1 MQSFSYF
8 DRINFKGIGRHS
20 KLERGPF
27 FKTQFKGTHCTLLN
41 DFKHDFDF
49 SK

>member
-27 FKTQFKGTHCTLLN
+27 FKTQFKGTPLQEEHKTIVHC
-41 DFKHDFDF
+41 
-49 SK
+49 